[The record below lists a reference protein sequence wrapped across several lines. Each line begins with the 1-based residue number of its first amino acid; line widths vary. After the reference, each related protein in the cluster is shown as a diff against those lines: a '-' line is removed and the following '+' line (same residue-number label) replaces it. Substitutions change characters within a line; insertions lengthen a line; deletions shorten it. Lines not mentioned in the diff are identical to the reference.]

1 MRKPEVAKKEEKAT
15 PKKREEKAASKD
27 QKKAE
32 IKAVKEVAGP
42 KVAEQPKKT
51 DKKVVLK
58 KPETKAAA
66 KKTKEAPKLTV
77 ELENILNTKREKFV
91 P

>member
-27 QKKAE
+27 QKKTD
-32 IKAVKEVAGP
+32 IKAVKEVVAP
-42 KVAEQPKKT
+42 KNAEPKKT
-51 DKKVVLK
+51 ERKVVEK
-58 KPETKAAA
+58 KPDNKAA
-66 KKTKEAPKLTV
+66 KKTKEAPKLSV
-77 ELENILNTKREKFV
+77 EVENILNTKREKFV